1 MNKVTILLEDGE
13 KIRRKVKL
21 IQFGNFVM
29 AVVKYKNREYL
40 LKEWEGDEYL
50 RPEGIREIYTLG
62 RRLRK
67 DEAIRFNQSV

>member
-1 MNKVTILLEDGE
+1 MNKATVLLEDGE

-29 AVVKYKNREYL
+29 AVVRYKNREYL

-50 RPEGIREIYTLG
+50 RNMKDYT
-62 RRLRK
+62 
-67 DEAIRFNQSV
+67 F

>member
-29 AVVKYKNREYL
+29 AVVRYKNEDYL
-40 LKEWEGDEYL
+40 LKEWEGDEYI
-50 RPEGIREIYTLG
+50 RPEDMIEHYTLG
-62 RRLRK
+62 RRLGN
-67 DEAIRFNQSV
+67 D